1 MILSDFILVKLGVH
15 DSFSLFLIHLFVV
28 DGLVVLPLMR
38 VLEVI
43 TDLFFAL
50 LIVHLL
56 VFTSLVFEELL
67 LFRGTVNCLF
77 TFLADPIVSI
87 LVTGLLNKVLGLFL
101 HLLVHL
107 HLLRGACLVS
117 NAILHFASILLWP
130 IDSRFVLLILMISP
144 FLLHLVL
151 MRILELEIVQ

>member
-1 MILSDFILVKLGVH
+1 
-15 DSFSLFLIHLFVV
+15 
-28 DGLVVLPLMR
+28 MR

-43 TDLFFAL
+43 TDLVFAL

-56 VFTSLVFEELL
+56 VFTSLVFEVLL
-67 LFRGTVNCLF
+67 LFRGAVNCLF
-77 TFLADPIVSI
+77 TIHADLFVSI
-87 LVTGLLNKVLGLFL
+87 LLIGLLDRDLGLFL

-107 HLLRGACLVS
+107 HRLRGACLLG

-130 IDSRFVLLILMISP
+130 IDSRFVLLILPIR
-144 FLLHLVL
+144 LHLVL